1 MRYGISIPNF
11 GTWAEP
17 GTMVGLAR
25 DAEAAGW
32 DGFFLWDHI
41 RFTAT
46 PVPVQDPWVLL
57 SAIAAQT
64 ERLILGPMVTPLPR
78 RHPWVVARQAVSLDH
93 LSNGRVL
100 LGVGI
105 GEPVDL
111 EYAAFGEDPDRKVR
125 AAKLDEALAIITGL
139 WSGTE
144 FSFSGTHYR
153 LEPMRFLPR
162 PVQQPRIPIIVAG
175 YLPNPGPI
183 RRAAR
188 WDGMYPLST
197 KPDDEDWPQ
206 KFAALV
212 AELRERHAEHATG
225 GMSFEILD
233 GGETPGTDDPAE
245 SERLGA
251 TWWIESLNPWRYGW
265 DESERWPE
273 IGPVRERLRAG
284 PPRQAR

>member
-17 GTMVGLAR
+17 RTMVGLAR

-41 RFTAT
+41 RFSAV
-46 PVPVQDPWVLL
+46 PLPVQDPWILMA
-57 SAIAAQT
+57 AIASQT
-64 ERLILGPMVTPLPR
+64 ERIVIGPMVTPLPR
-78 RHPWVVARQAVSLDH
+78 RRPWVVARQAASLDQ

-105 GEPVDL
+105 GEPADV
-111 EYAAFGEDPDRKVR
+111 EFGAFGEPTERR
-125 AAKLDEALAIITGL
+125 ARAEMLDEALAIITGL

-153 LEPMRFLPR
+153 VEPMRFLPR
-162 PVQQPRIPIIVAG
+162 PVQQPRIPIVVAG
-175 YLPNPGPI
+175 YLPNAGPI

-188 WDGMYPLST
+188 WDGMYPLSSVL
-197 KPDDEDWPQ
+197 DDEDWPE
-206 KFAALV
+206 KFGALV
-212 AELRERHAEHATG
+212 AELRERHAEHATE
-225 GMSFEILD
+225 GMPFEILD
-233 GGETPGTDDPAE
+233 GGETPGSDPAE

-251 TWWIESLNPWRYGW
+251 TWWIESLNPWRFGW
-265 DESERWPE
+265 DDGEGWPE
-273 IGPVRERLRAG
+273 IGPLRERIGAG
-284 PPRQAR
+284 PPR